1 MHLVAPL
8 AELRRRLLAFLEGRS
23 VAAEESEPDPSSAA
37 PPPPDENPAVPR
49 RVLPAQR
56 WTPERLAV
64 AGSLWGEGFVVPGGK
79 EEVLR
84 WLKPLWLKEESS
96 LLVLGAGAGGG
107 VPEAVQTFGC
117 QVTAYEADPVL
128 VAAATKHIAKAGRAI
143 SRRTRVGVWS
153 PQAPAFRK
161 RSFDH
166 ALAMEALRGTLERP
180 VAVADLLVAL
190 AGAIRPGGALVLVDV
205 VGDNRLDPE
214 DPVVSAWARAECRVR
229 RVPTE
234 EGMVSALGKLKFD
247 VRVAEDI
254 TARHIHQVMAGW
266 MALLA
271 ALEAQRPG
279 HDRAAAVVAEAEV
292 WLRRLRLMQ
301 DGHVK
306 LMRFHAISGY

>member
-8 AELRRRLLAFLEGRS
+8 AELSRRLLALLEGRPTP
-23 VAAEESEPDPSSAA
+23 AEENESDSPPAD
-37 PPPPDENPAVPR
+37 PPPLAENPSPPR
-49 RVLPAQR
+49 RALPAQR

-107 VPEAVQTFGC
+107 VPEAVKTFGC

-143 SRRTRVGVWS
+143 SRRTRVKVWNS
-153 PQAPAFRK
+153 QAPAFRK
-161 RSFDH
+161 HGFDH
-166 ALAMEALRGTLERP
+166 ALSMEALRGTVDHP
-180 VAVADLLVAL
+180 VPVADLLVAL

-205 VGDNRLDPE
+205 VGDERLDPD
-214 DPVVSAWARAECRVR
+214 DPAVAAWARAECRVR

-266 MALLA
+266 MAQLG